1 MENTFFITLLVSLIA
16 VVIVLYFFKKQNAHI
31 SQSINYQANVK
42 TDRKI
47 NDFIF
52 ANNLQRNNYIV
63 ELLKIHDLTIIT
75 WFDDEKKQLKNLLD
89 NSIFKANIFLYTE
102 FSVVFSER
110 YASILLFFCK
120 R

>member
-102 FSVVFSER
+102 
-110 YASILLFFCK
+110 K
-120 R
+120 Q